1 MNTFV
6 WVLQIVL
13 ALMFFAAGVMKLMKP
28 KHELQE
34 NMSWVEDFK
43 DQHIKGIGAVEV
55 LGALGL
61 ILPSW
66 LGIAPILTPLA
77 AVGLAVTMDI
87 AAVVHLRRREFRQI
101 VLNTVLFIGLAI
113 VAWARFGDYAL

>member
-13 ALMFFAAGVMKLMKP
+13 GLMFLAAGAMKLMKP

-34 NMSWVEDFK
+34 NMGWVEDFE
-43 DQHIKGIGAVEV
+43 DHHLKGIGAVEM

-66 LGIAPILTPLA
+66 LGILPILTPLA
-77 AVGLAVTMDI
+77 ATGLAITMAL
-87 AAVVHLRRREFRQI
+87 AAVVHLRRKEFAYI
-101 VLNTVLFIGLAI
+101 GLNTMLFVGLAI